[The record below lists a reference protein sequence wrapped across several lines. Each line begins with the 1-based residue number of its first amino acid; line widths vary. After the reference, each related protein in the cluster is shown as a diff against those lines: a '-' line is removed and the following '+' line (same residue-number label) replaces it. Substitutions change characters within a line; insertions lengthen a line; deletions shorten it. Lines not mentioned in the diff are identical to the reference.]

1 MKKTSIIFIT
11 LLSLVFNQ
19 NQNTYIWSGSSISIA
34 DNLDALNLNPAGLGF
49 NRGEQQALIFK
60 NLEGD
65 NNFIGLTSRFKSG
78 FAYELYYDNSSYNY
92 SIGYGSQ
99 LMNNFYSGFKLNKK
113 RDYSLGLLYRPFDFL
128 SISSVIY
135 DNHRNADYKLSRYSF
150 AIKPFEINKLFSN
163 KNSYLKKSNFSF
175 GYDKTTNEI
184 DQKIQEQYFLSLT
197 ITPGIDFSYFT
208 YDDNYGFNLSF
219 NLGKEGAQINT
230 YSSNPFY
237 GINSSST
244 SLVLYNYSQTLESN
258 LNFKENKKL
267 NYVFTNLDGYF
278 IDEEPTVSPFDFIFE
293 INIPFIGSENAV
305 GTQLRKWIDNIHKI
319 TEDESIDGLVINL
332 GNVKAGFG

>member
-65 NNFIGLTSRFKSG
+65 NNFIGLTSRFTSG

-113 RDYSLGLLYRPFDFL
+113 RD
-128 SISSVIY
+128 
-135 DNHRNADYKLSRYSF
+135 
-150 AIKPFEINKLFSN
+150 
-163 KNSYLKKSNFSF
+163 
-175 GYDKTTNEI
+175 
-184 DQKIQEQYFLSLT
+184 
-197 ITPGIDFSYFT
+197 
-208 YDDNYGFNLSF
+208 
-219 NLGKEGAQINT
+219 
-230 YSSNPFY
+230 
-237 GINSSST
+237 
-244 SLVLYNYSQTLESN
+244 
-258 LNFKENKKL
+258 
-267 NYVFTNLDGYF
+267 
-278 IDEEPTVSPFDFIFE
+278 
-293 INIPFIGSENAV
+293 
-305 GTQLRKWIDNIHKI
+305 
-319 TEDESIDGLVINL
+319 
-332 GNVKAGFG
+332 